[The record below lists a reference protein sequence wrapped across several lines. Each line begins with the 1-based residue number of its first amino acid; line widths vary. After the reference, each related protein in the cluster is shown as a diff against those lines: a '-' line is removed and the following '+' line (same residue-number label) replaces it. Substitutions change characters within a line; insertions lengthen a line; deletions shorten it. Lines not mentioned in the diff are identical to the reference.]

1 MTIEILNWGVTV
13 SSHAPKLNPALQTT
27 ENRIREATEFREIT
41 CDVSGETILAGVFD
55 RADLRSG
62 DQIIGPALIIEAQT
76 TTLVSADFSAFIDL
90 GGNIWMTQRQ
100 EAME

>member
-1 MTIEILNWGVTV
+1 MI
-13 SSHAPKLNPALQTT
+13 P
-27 ENRIREATEFREIT
+27 
-41 CDVSGETILAGVFD
+41 AGVFD

-76 TTLVSADFSAFIDL
+76 TTLVSTDFSAFIDI